1 MQQTGRKYCDDG
13 LFSYPH
19 YTLYLSTCHNLSYFD
34 RPPRPSLPLA
44 TSFMIKIGESL
55 ALVDDYDEEDEDD
68 DYHYDHCD
76 YDDDDQLRN
85 GIPPARRLIRKL
97 EN

>member
-1 MQQTGRKYCDDG
+1 
-13 LFSYPH
+13 
-19 YTLYLSTCHNLSYFD
+19 
-34 RPPRPSLPLA
+34 
-44 TSFMIKIGESL
+44 MIKIGESL
-55 ALVDDYDEEDEDD
+55 AHVDDYDEEDEDD